1 MRNRCFAEKVSSRP
15 RYISASQWYPKGGE
29 RPRSSSRFSPRRPAS
44 ESVKPRVMPRCNRSS
59 SYSIDEKE
67 LLPVTFSRLRTIS
80 FSFFR
85 CKERLL
91 LRLLLR
97 STHQERKFRAQRFEI
112 AKCFPRNIVRCVRH
126 FFRNIIAY
134 YCLYFYINL

>member
-59 SYSIDEKE
+59 SYSIDEE
-67 LLPVTFSRLRTIS
+67 D
-80 FSFFR
+80 
-85 CKERLL
+85 CC
-91 LRLLLR
+91 LLR
-97 STHQERKFRAQRFEI
+97 SRASEPFLFLSFVARNDYYYDCYYVQHTRKESFARKDLKSQSVFH
-112 AKCFPRNIVRCVRH
+112 VTSYD
-126 FFRNIIAY
+126 AY
-134 YCLYFYINL
+134 AIFSAT